1 MDDDRTTIEVQRY
14 LDQLAVLNGESDA
27 EPVISALLGR
37 SARRLQLLCSAL
49 LHRSYP
55 RLTRPPLGLAAEELL
70 GAVVERLLR
79 ALRQT
84 RPETVRGF
92 FALAGKHMRWELNDL
107 ARRLDEE
114 GSPVDIREYDLAAP
128 ESSDGGLGAA
138 TRRML
143 DAIEELPEEER
154 EVFDL
159 VRIHGLTHEKA
170 AEVLKV
176 STKTVQ
182 RRLNRALHM
191 LTEALADLGPSP
203 HTGRGM
209 SRQT

>member
-1 MDDDRTTIEVQRY
+1 MDENRTTNEVQRY
-14 LDQLAVLNGESDA
+14 LDQLADLNGDSDA

-55 RLTRPPLGLAAEELL
+55 RLARPPLGLAAEQLL
-70 GAVVERLLR
+70 GAVIERLLR

-107 ARRLDEE
+107 ARRLDEQ
-114 GSPVDIREYDLAAP
+114 GAPVDVHEFDVAAS
-128 ESSDGGLGAA
+128 ESNDAELGAA

-143 DAIEELPEEER
+143 DAIEALPEDER
-154 EVFDL
+154 EAFDL
-159 VRIHGLTHEKA
+159 VRIHGLTYPEA

-191 LTEALADLGPSP
+191 LTGVLADLGPSRSSE
-203 HTGRGM
+203 GGM
-209 SRQT
+209 